1 VVNIYKI
8 TRSGW
13 LEVIT
18 GSMYSGKTSELIRR
32 IERVKIANQKFKVFK
47 PKIDNRYDED
57 DVVSHN
63 GQYIKAQQ
71 LDLANHILD
80 NVYEELD
87 VVAIDEIQFWDNEII
102 SVIDELVRKGKRV
115 IVCGLDQDFR
125 GEPFQLTATL
135 MAKAEYVDKFFGICP
150 ICGEPATKTQR
161 IIDGEPAHWEDETIL
176 VGKEEYYEARCRSC
190 HKVQK

>member
-1 VVNIYKI
+1 MYKI

-47 PKIDNRYDED
+47 PKIDNRYSDED
-57 DVVSHN
+57 IVAHN
-63 GQYIKAQQ
+63 GQFIPATT
-71 LDLANHILD
+71 LDSSRKIVD
-80 NVYEELD
+80 NVYEEID
-87 VVAIDEIQFWDNEII
+87 VVAIDEIQFWDEELIEY
-102 SVIDELVRKGKRV
+102 VDELIRRGKRV
-115 IVCGLDQDFR
+115 ISCGLDMDFR
-125 GEPFQLTATL
+125 GVPFNLTATL
-135 MAKAEYVDKFFGICP
+135 MAKAEYVDKFYGICP

-161 IIDGEPAHWEDETIL
+161 LIDGEPAHWDDDIIL

-190 HKVQK
+190 HKVRK